1 MSVTVPNL
9 LYCMSNEQHDINSAT
24 PGIDATMHDYFNQ
37 HSFTRRPNDQTLAT
51 LSTVE
56 HLFFIFGETNEK
68 YRYIYTFANVA
79 EQDFSFARLKYGFKR
94 MYLIANAL
102 QEQSLRDIATALVS
116 ENVPRHKLEQQDVD
130 DLSAKYI
137 KHLQTICGLPS

>member
-1 MSVTVPNL
+1 MSVKVPNL
-9 LYCMSNEQHDINSAT
+9 LFCMSNEQHDITSAT

-37 HSFTRRPNDQTLAT
+37 HSFTRRQDEQTLAT
-51 LSTVE
+51 LNTVE
-56 HLFFIFGETNEK
+56 HLFFIFSETNEK

-137 KHLQTICGLPS
+137 KYLQTICGLPS

>member
-1 MSVTVPNL
+1 MNVTVPNL
-9 LYCMSNEQHDINSAT
+9 LYCLSNEQHDITLAT
-24 PGIDATMHDYFNQ
+24 PGTDATMHDYFNQ
-37 HSFTRRPNDQTLAT
+37 HSFARTPNMQTLAT

-56 HLFFIFGETNEK
+56 HLFFIFSDTNEK

-94 MYLIANAL
+94 MYLLDNAL

-137 KHLQTICGLPS
+137 KHLQAICGLPS